1 MEAYN
6 ITFDLAE
13 STGEALAKL
22 NKKRY
27 DLIISDMGRPPDPR
41 AGYTLLQILRSGGN
55 HVPYYIY
62 AESRDPMHVKEALS
76 LGAQGTTNL
85 PAELITDVLAAL
97 Q

>member
-1 MEAYN
+1 MEEYN

-62 AESRDPMHVKEALS
+62 AGSRDPMHVKEALS